1 MKKYIFW
8 WIGLLSIWILVIYII
23 NIYVLWFSNQNYFTK
38 INDLPNNEVG
48 LVFWASVINN
58 STPSDILKDRLKVA
72 SQAYKAWKIQQIIV
86 SWDNSKK
93 NYNEPDTMKKYLVW
107 LWVSPSHIHP
117 DYAGFDTYDTL
128 YRARDLFFVKN
139 ITLFTQ
145 DFHLKR
151 AMYISEKLW
160 IITYGMETNLQP
172 YIADKY
178 NQRREILAR
187 VKAFLEIEIWKSTP
201 KFLWDP
207 LRITP
212 QEEIETLKQDLIEK

>member
-1 MKKYIFW
+1 M
-8 WIGLLSIWILVIYII
+8 IYVI
-23 NIYVLWFSNQNYFTK
+23 NIYVLWFSNQNYFDK
-38 INDLPNNEVG
+38 IDDLPKNEVG

-58 STPSDILKDRLKVA
+58 TTPSDILKDRLKVA
-72 SQAYKAWKIQQIIV
+72 SQAYKAWKVQQIIV
-86 SWDNSKK
+86 SWDNSRK
-93 NYNEPDTMKKYLVW
+93 NYNEPDTMKKYLIS

-151 AMYISEKLW
+151 AMYIAERLW
-160 IITYGMETNLQP
+160 MQAFWIETNLQP
-172 YIADKY
+172 YIADNY
-178 NQRREILAR
+178 NKRREIFAR
-187 VKAFLEIEIWKSTP
+187 VKAFLDVEVWKSTP

-212 QEEIETLKQDLIEK
+212 LKEVEEAAKELKSIDK

>member
-8 WIGLLSIWILVIYII
+8 WIGCISIWILCIYII
-23 NIYVLWFSNQNYFTK
+23 NIYVLGFSHQNYFK
-38 INDLPNNEVG
+38 KVNELPKNEVG

-72 SQAYKAWKIQQIIV
+72 AQAYKAWKIQQIIV

-93 NYNEPDTMKKYLVW
+93 NYNEPDTMKKYLVS
-107 LWVSPSHIHP
+107 LGISPSHIHP

-151 AMYISEKLW
+151 AMYISERLG
-160 IITYGMETNLQP
+160 IHAYGIETNLQP
-172 YIADKY
+172 YLLDDY
-178 NQRREILAR
+178 NQRREVLAR
-187 VKAFLEIEIWKSTP
+187 VKAFLEVEIFKSTP
-201 KFLWDP
+201 KYLWDP
-207 LRITP
+207 LRIP
-212 QEEIETLKQDLIEK
+212 SVKEVEEATKELKNK